1 MSDFRIEL
9 AGHADDAAIRRLLA
23 ANSLPGNIS
32 VSFQREPDYFA
43 GCATMGGEYQVLV
56 ARAGHNGNSELAGI
70 ACRAVRKVFV
80 NGREERLGYLGQLRV
95 DANQRGRWLVS
106 RGFRFLQ
113 QLHEADPVP
122 AYLLSIIE
130 GNAEAAGVLVNRRRK
145 HFPEVR
151 EIGRLMTLAL
161 PLGKTKPPL
170 LRKAEIARAQVS
182 DLPQIVAF
190 LRRQGARRQF
200 YPAWTE
206 ADFNGAAT
214 TRGFK
219 LEDFFIAKRAGAI
232 VGAIGLWD
240 QSSYKQTVVRAYGN
254 WLRVARP
261 LYNAVAPL
269 VSRPRLPRV
278 GEEIRYAYAA
288 FVCIVDDE
296 IEVFDALLRAVYNLA
311 ATRGHA
317 YLMIGLE
324 ARDAL
329 LPVARAYSHISYPS
343 RLYLAFGEG
352 GDDFYARL
360 DERTLCVEIATL

>member
-9 AGHADDAAIRRLLA
+9 AGQADEAAIRQLLA
-23 ANSLPGNIS
+23 AHPLPGNIS

-43 GCATMGGEYQVLV
+43 GCATMGREHQVLI

-70 ACRAVRKVFV
+70 ACRAVRNVFV

-95 DANQRGRWLVS
+95 AAHQRGRWLVS
-106 RGFRFLQ
+106 RGYRFLQ

-130 GNAEAAGVLVNRRRK
+130 GNVEATGVLVNRRRK

-170 LRKAEIARAQVS
+170 HCKAEIARAQVAE
-182 DLPQIVAF
+182 LREIVAF

-200 YPAWTE
+200 YPAWNE
-206 ADFNGAAT
+206 ADFSGDST
-214 TRGFK
+214 TRAFK
-219 LEDFFIAKRAGAI
+219 LEDFFIAKRNGEI
-232 VGAIGLWD
+232 VGVIGLWD
-240 QSSYKQTVVRAYGN
+240 QSSYKQTVVRAYGG
-254 WLRVARP
+254 WLRAARP
-261 LYNAVAPL
+261 LYNTVAPL
-269 VSRPRLPRV
+269 VGRPHLPRV

-288 FVCIVDDE
+288 FVCIADDE
-296 IEVFDALLRAVYNLA
+296 PDVFDALLRAVYNLA
-311 ATRGHA
+311 VARGHA

-324 ARDAL
+324 ARDPL
-329 LPVARAYSHISYPS
+329 LPAARAYSHIAYPS
-343 RLYLAFGEG
+343 RLYLAFWEG

-360 DERTLCVEIATL
+360 NERTLWVEIATL